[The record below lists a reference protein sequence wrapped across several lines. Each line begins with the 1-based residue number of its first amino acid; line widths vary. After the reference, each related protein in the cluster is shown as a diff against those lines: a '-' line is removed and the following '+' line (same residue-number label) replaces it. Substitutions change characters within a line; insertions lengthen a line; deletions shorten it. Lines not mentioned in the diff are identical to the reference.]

1 MWRLPDTSNMVT
13 QSQSLDLQSVWCVMS
28 NYTDLLIRTLLAF
41 AVVWLMASVLFNQ
54 RIEKLQKQHRET
66 LGGYL
71 QELRRLRNQ
80 NAELSYELS
89 KLKGKK

>member
-1 MWRLPDTSNMVT
+1 MVT
-13 QSQSLDLQSVWCVMS
+13 SQEAVDLRQVRCVMS

-71 QELRRLRNQ
+71 QELRRLRTQ
-80 NAELSYELS
+80 NADLSYELS
-89 KLKGKK
+89 KLRDKK

>member
-1 MWRLPDTSNMVT
+1 
-13 QSQSLDLQSVWCVMS
+13 MS
-28 NYTDLLIRTLLAF
+28 HYNDLLIRTLLAF
-41 AVVWLMASVLFNQ
+41 AVIWIMASVLFNQ
-54 RIEKLQKQHRET
+54 RIEKIQKIHRET

-71 QELRRLRNQ
+71 QELRRLRTQ

>member
-1 MWRLPDTSNMVT
+1 
-13 QSQSLDLQSVWCVMS
+13 MS

-66 LGGYL
+66 LGGHL
-71 QELRRLRNQ
+71 QELRRLRSQ
-80 NAELSYELS
+80 NADLSYEVS
-89 KLKGKK
+89 KLRGKK

>member
-1 MWRLPDTSNMVT
+1 
-13 QSQSLDLQSVWCVMS
+13 MS

-54 RIEKLQKQHRET
+54 RIEKLQKQHRES
-66 LGGYL
+66 LSSHL
-71 QELRRLRNQ
+71 QELRRLRTQ
-80 NAELSYELS
+80 NADLSYELS

>member
-1 MWRLPDTSNMVT
+1 
-13 QSQSLDLQSVWCVMS
+13 MS
-28 NYTDLLIRTLLAF
+28 NYTDLLIRTLLALSL
-41 AVVWLMASVLFNQ
+41 VWIMASVLFNQ

-71 QELRRLRNQ
+71 QELRRLRTQ
-80 NAELSYELS
+80 NADLSYELS

>member
-1 MWRLPDTSNMVT
+1 
-13 QSQSLDLQSVWCVMS
+13 MS
-28 NYTDLLIRTLLAF
+28 NYTDLLIRTLLALSL
-41 AVVWLMASVLFNQ
+41 VWIMASVLFNQ

-66 LGGYL
+66 LGSYL
-71 QELRRLRNQ
+71 QELRHLRTQ